1 MNEMGETVKGLYA
14 AGECACVSVHGA
26 NRLGTNSLL
35 DLVVFG
41 RRGGKAI
48 AEFLK
53 HADYLPLDE
62 SAADNSRRIIDS
74 VMNSTGGE
82 KISALRTELQNSMMD
97 LCGVFRNEEGLRK
110 MIEILG
116 GLRERA
122 KNLSIQDKGK
132 VFNTELLGALEL
144 QNMLDNAEAT
154 VFGAYARQESRG
166 AHTRED
172 HPKRDDDNW
181 MKHTFAFKKDSSYP
195 ELKYKPVVITRYQ
208 PMERKY

>member
-1 MNEMGETVKGLYA
+1 M
-14 AGECACVSVHGA
+14 SVHGA

-53 HADYLPLDE
+53 HADYLPVDE

-82 KISALRTELQNSMMD
+82 KISALRTELQNSMME

-122 KNLSIQDKGK
+122 KNISIQDKGR

-181 MKHTFAFKKDSSYP
+181 MKHTFAFKRILPILSLSTSR
-195 ELKYKPVVITRYQ
+195 L
-208 PMERKY
+208 